1 MEMLIGES
9 CTFRKRTF
17 RVGPCS
23 TVITIPRAMEID
35 AGDTVEVTVT
45 LIEKHKN
52 TQENESS

>member
-9 CTFRKRTF
+9 CTFRKKTF

-52 TQENESS
+52 TQRD